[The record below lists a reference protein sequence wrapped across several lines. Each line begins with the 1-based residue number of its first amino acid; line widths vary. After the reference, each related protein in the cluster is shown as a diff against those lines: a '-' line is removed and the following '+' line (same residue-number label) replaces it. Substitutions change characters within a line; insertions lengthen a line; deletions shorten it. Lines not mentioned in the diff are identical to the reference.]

1 MLYFNKNQILIIMNS
16 NTVLG
21 KIMTLLSLD
30 RNELNLSF
38 ARLADGTILESESF
52 DVGEAVE
59 VVSEDGTKS
68 PAPDGEHE
76 LELRD
81 ESGNNETFKIITKDG
96 LITEREN
103 VELEETTETVEPIPQ
118 SGEKVIGAGKQE
130 LAEDVEVKVEEDME
144 DEEIVEVDLAEVSKK
159 VEELSYRIEELEKK
173 LEAAEEEIIEE
184 ETMEEHEDDEIEL
197 QSKKLSGAPVESK
210 SMFNKK
216 KNNKGTI
223 PNYHDSV
230 LGRMYRN

>member
-30 RNELNLSF
+30 RNEVNLSI

-173 LEAAEEEIIEE
+173 LEAAEDEIIEE

>member
-30 RNELNLSF
+30 RNELNLSI

-173 LEAAEEEIIEE
+173 LEAAEDEIIEE

-216 KNNKGTI
+216 KNNKGSI

>member
-1 MLYFNKNQILIIMNS
+1 MLYYNKNQILIIMNS

-30 RNELNLSF
+30 RNEVTLSI

-118 SGEKVIGAGKQE
+118 SGEEVIGAGKQK
-130 LAEDVEVKVEEDME
+130 LAEEVVEDIED
-144 DEEIVEVDLAEVSKK
+144 DEVVDIDLAEVSKK

-173 LEAAEEEIIEE
+173 LAAAEEEIIEE
-184 ETMEEHEDDEIEL
+184 ETMEEDEEEEIEL

-216 KNNKGTI
+216 KNNKGSI

>member
-30 RNELNLSF
+30 RNEVNLSI

-68 PAPDGEHE
+68 TAPDGEHE
-76 LELRD
+76 LELGD
-81 ESGNNETFKIITKDG
+81 ESGNKETFKIITKDG

-103 VELEETTETVEPIPQ
+103 VELEEETVTVEPIPQ
-118 SGEKVIGAGKQE
+118 SGEKVIGAEKQKM
-130 LAEDVEVKVEEDME
+130 AEEVDVKVEEDME

>member
-1 MLYFNKNQILIIMNS
+1 
-16 NTVLG
+16 
-21 KIMTLLSLD
+21 MTLLSLD
-30 RNELNLSF
+30 RGELNLSF

-81 ESGNNETFKIITKDG
+81 ESGNKETFKIITKDG

-103 VELEETTETVEPIPQ
+103 VELEEETVTVEPIPQ
-118 SGEKVIGAGKQE
+118 SGEKVIGAEKQKM
-130 LAEDVEVKVEEDME
+130 AEEVDVKVEEDME

>member
-30 RNELNLSF
+30 RNELNLSI

-216 KNNKGTI
+216 KNNKGSI

>member
-30 RNELNLSF
+30 RNELNLSI

-184 ETMEEHEDDEIEL
+184 ETMEVDEEDEIEL

>member
-30 RNELNLSF
+30 RNEVNLSI

>member
-30 RNELNLSF
+30 RGELNLSF

-52 DVGEAVE
+52 DVGEKVE

-81 ESGNNETFKIITKDG
+81 ESGNKETFKIITKDG

-103 VELEETTETVEPIPQ
+103 VELEEETVTVEPIPQ
-118 SGEKVIGAGKQE
+118 SGEKVIGAEKQKM
-130 LAEDVEVKVEEDME
+130 AEEVDVKVEEDME

>member
-30 RNELNLSF
+30 RNELNLSI

-173 LEAAEEEIIEE
+173 LEAAEDEIIEE

>member
-30 RNELNLSF
+30 RNELNLSI

>member
-30 RNELNLSF
+30 RNEVNLSI

-76 LELRD
+76 LELPD
-81 ESGNNETFKIITKDG
+81 ESGNKETFKIITKDG

>member
-30 RNELNLSF
+30 RNEVNLSI

-216 KNNKGTI
+216 KNNKGSI

>member
-30 RNELNLSF
+30 RNEVSLSI

-52 DVGEAVE
+52 DVGESVE

-173 LEAAEEEIIEE
+173 LEAAEHENDEE
-184 ETMEEHEDDEIEL
+184 ETLEEHEDDEIEL

-223 PNYHDSV
+223 PNYHHSV